1 MAGWSLTIPEGTL
14 SNLAIISFLF
24 TAKKKIKIPTHACI
38 FFHKCT
44 YFMTSIEFV
53 FFNSTI
59 TSQKINIVLDYP
71 ISKGLM
77 ALPVQNRYGADDR
90 QEVEDEVQGLR
101 QRRVETSVSSPS
113 ANTKTWKF

>member
-1 MAGWSLTIPEGTL
+1 M
-14 SNLAIISFLF
+14 LAF
-24 TAKKKIKIPTHACI
+24 

-101 QRRVETSVSSPS
+101 QRRVESDEIKDLGLV
-113 ANTKTWKF
+113 AVGQHEDLEILK

>member
-1 MAGWSLTIPEGTL
+1 M
-14 SNLAIISFLF
+14 LAFVV
-24 TAKKKIKIPTHACI
+24 
-38 FFHKCT
+38 HKCT
-44 YFMTSIEFV
+44 YFMTWIEFV
-53 FFNSTI
+53 FSNSTI

-101 QRRVETSVSSPS
+101 QRRVESDEIKDLGLV
-113 ANTKTWKF
+113 AVGQHEDLEILK